1 MEIIYA
7 VVDTARDCKVNI
19 ALDEVFFIKE
29 PFISIIRFY
38 RWTNP
43 AYTIGYFQQIS
54 KLKNTNK
61 YDVVRRLTGGL
72 AVLHNTDLSYSFIVS
87 SEQWNY
93 IYNQEE
99 TYKIIH
105 SQMGD
110 ALKDIGVICDNEAAK
125 NTAPN
130 KFSCVN
136 TFYKDDVFFKGKKII
151 GSCQRRRGKKLL
163 VEGSIHL
170 KMSDEQI
177 NIFTKSF
184 FEKIVKFLNGTIQ
197 IISLDKK
204 YINEAD
210 ILAENKYN
218 NKNWINLF

>member
-7 VVDTARDCKVNI
+7 VTDIARDCKVNI

-29 PFISIIRFY
+29 PFIPIIRFY

-43 AYTIGYFQQIS
+43 AYTIGYFQKIS
-54 KLKNTNK
+54 ELKNTNK

-110 ALKDIGVICDNEAAK
+110 ALKDIGIICDNEAAK
-125 NTAPN
+125 NMSPN

-136 TFYKDDVFFKGKKII
+136 TFYKYDIFFKGKKII

-184 FEKIVKFLNGTIQ
+184 FKKIAKFLNGTIQ

-218 NKNWINLF
+218 NKSWINLF